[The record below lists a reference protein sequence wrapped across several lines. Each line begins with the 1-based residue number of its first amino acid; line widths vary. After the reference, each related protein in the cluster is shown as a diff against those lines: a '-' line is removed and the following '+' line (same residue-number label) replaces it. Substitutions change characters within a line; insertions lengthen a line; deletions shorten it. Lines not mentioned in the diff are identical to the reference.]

1 MGSSDITSTSVTS
14 GPARVTYNPMMILA
28 FIAGLAGIY
37 FLFKKTGKKRIKSG
51 VGLINFSISPHNEK
65 IAIGLG
71 IIALGMYGLDL
82 YFKHRE
88 NQKRKDSD

>member
-1 MGSSDITSTSVTS
+1 MGYSDITSTSVNS
-14 GPARVTYNPMMILA
+14 GPARVTYNPMILLV

-37 FLFKKTGKKRIKSG
+37 FLFKKGKKTKSG

-71 IIALGMYGLDL
+71 CVALSMYGLDL
-82 YFKHRE
+82 YLKY
-88 NQKRKDSD
+88 KDSDQKNDSD